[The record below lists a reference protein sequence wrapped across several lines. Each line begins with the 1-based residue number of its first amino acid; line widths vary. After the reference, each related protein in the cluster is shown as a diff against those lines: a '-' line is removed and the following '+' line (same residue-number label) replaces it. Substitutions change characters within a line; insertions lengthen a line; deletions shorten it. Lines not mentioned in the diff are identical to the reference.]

1 MAVLVNA
8 FSNALKI
15 SLEEGRRIFERIQD
29 VFARECVQECRKWC
43 PKSCP
48 MEFPGRLKLSILH
61 GPHGGH
67 GGPEPMQPQRI
78 TCGCIGCGR
87 QMIPKRAQRRPKGW
101 QKGVRGRGSP
111 ACLFQFG
118 REISIKI
125 ERCVFSILWNIDY
138 FVCFMSKS
146 ETRVF
151 TFVFVK
157 QMMFFD
163 LLKSIL
169 FCGREQHWN
178 RMRPAHFWK
187 ERSNYMFLAGML
199 LPKYRKAQ

>member
-118 REISIKI
+118 RDISIKS
-125 ERCVFSILWNIDY
+125 ERCAFSILWNIDY
-138 FVCFMSKS
+138 FVGFIDKS

-157 QMMFFD
+157 KTD
-163 LLKSIL
+163 VIWSSKKYYILWTRATLRPNETSPLLKGTSRNVVL
-169 FCGREQHWN
+169 FRGSSEN
-178 RMRPAHFWK
+178 R
-187 ERSNYMFLAGML
+187 
-199 LPKYRKAQ
+199 

>member
-1 MAVLVNA
+1 
-8 FSNALKI
+8 
-15 SLEEGRRIFERIQD
+15 
-29 VFARECVQECRKWC
+29 
-43 PKSCP
+43 

-101 QKGVRGRGSP
+101 QKGVRGRGPP

-118 REISIKI
+118 RDISIEI
-125 ERCVFSILWNIDY
+125 ERCAFSILWNIDY
-138 FVCFMSKS
+138 FVGFIYKS
-146 ETRVF
+146 DTRVF
-151 TFVFVK
+151 TFICVK
-157 QMMFFD
+157 KKMLSD
-163 LLKSIL
+163 LLKSII
-169 FCGREQHWN
+169 FRGREQHWD

-187 ERSNYMFLAGML
+187 ERRGML
-199 LPKYRKAQ
+199 LFSKGLQKIVKKT